1 MSDSDRLDGRVA
13 IVTGGGRGIGE
24 AIVRALADRGAK
36 VVVADNGT
44 AIDGTNPDPSLAQ
57 EIAGKL
63 GDAAVA
69 YTNDMA
75 IPKAAS
81 EAVALA
87 VEKFGGL
94 DIVVNNAAI
103 LRDAL
108 IFKSNP
114 DNWDTVIR
122 NNLSGPYYLMV
133 AAMPVLRE
141 NARAA
146 RGAEA
151 GGAYGWGRI
160 VNLVSTAGIHGNLG
174 QAPYASSKAGLI
186 GLTRVAALEMLR
198 SGVTVNAVAPFA
210 RTRMIET
217 IKPAN
222 EIQASYKERALKVPP
237 SAVGTFVA
245 YLCTPM
251 AQTVTGQLFGVHGA
265 EVVLFGQARPVKTIV
280 ATGEAWDV
288 DTLARTVAAEFQGAF
303 ASLATDL
310 EVEFGG
316 APS

>member
-24 AIVRALADRGAK
+24 AIVRALAERGAK
-36 VVVADNGT
+36 VVVADNGA

-245 YLCTPM
+245 YLCTSM

-316 APS
+316 LPS